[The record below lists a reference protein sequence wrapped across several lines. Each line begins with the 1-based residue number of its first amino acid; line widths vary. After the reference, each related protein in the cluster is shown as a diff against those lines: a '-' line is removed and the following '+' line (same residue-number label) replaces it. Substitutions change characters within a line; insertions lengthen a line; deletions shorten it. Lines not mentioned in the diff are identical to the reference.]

1 MWKNHVESLEKEG
14 LAEYKRLLSYVQ
26 IIGKRVITRVIQWDF
41 NSFQ

>member
-1 MWKNHVESLEKEG
+1 MWKKIVESLDKVG
-14 LAEYKRLLSYVQ
+14 LAEYKWLLPYVQ